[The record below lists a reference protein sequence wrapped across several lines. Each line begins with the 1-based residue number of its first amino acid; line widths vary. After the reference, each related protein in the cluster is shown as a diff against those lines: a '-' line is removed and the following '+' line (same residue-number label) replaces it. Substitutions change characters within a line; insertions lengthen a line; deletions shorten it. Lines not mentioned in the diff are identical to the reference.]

1 MKNVGKKNWLQIG
14 ENEVENEGKR
24 NRKRGA
30 EKGMEYKVGK
40 GK

>member
-1 MKNVGKKNWLQIG
+1 MRESEPGSRLEK
-14 ENEVENEGKR
+14 NEVENEGKR

-30 EKGMEYKVGK
+30 EKGMEYKVGI